1 MADRPLQAVQDVLRV
16 PLYGMENIHNDLS
29 DNAVLGQY
37 IQNMIPQFAIDQVTQ
52 SKESYLVKRPGL
64 QLVPSSNFMT
74 GIVNDI
80 SQCSVLDA
88 IPITAVYDVYVIA
101 VFDDSND
108 TIYIIGARPAAASY
122 VKIGSFAPTASVDDY
137 CFLSEITQAVAGSAT
152 PAVAVSWTNKA
163 LTASKGYYAPTA
175 AGVFAAA
182 SLVEITS
189 TGFPPKQTPALI
201 SIGRFVWLNG
211 VNYIASLDGRI
222 WNSTSN
228 GNDITTWNAGVVAVQ
243 AYPDQCMG
251 LERYKH
257 HVIAFGRNSIEF
269 FNDVGDTPGPLQP
282 TQQAFIKFGA
292 RSPRL
297 IKNVNDIMYWV
308 GYGNDG
314 ASGVWMLDGYT
325 PTKISTPNIDRA
337 IMGTNSYGD
346 PSTINLQAT
355 MINGIPCLVFNGAGG
370 GATPTLPAWYPGTS
384 PTASGAANDTY
395 PIDLL
400 NDFISQTPCYN
411 LQDKTW
417 WYFTTRTNS
426 GIGLICAGTEFGT
439 PVVQSN
445 VNNYAQILLYQTV
458 GTNKSQNFLYQWGN
472 SLDVNKDDVGN
483 SSDADYP
490 SRPITTEVQMNTMWF
505 GNEKRKRVAKFK
517 IIGHIPYNTTDAN
530 VYSFYLFYLRN
541 QDAIDGT
548 LKIPSCAVRGLN
560 FPNAFYR
567 YYLNNLGMGRA
578 WSFCLVEKSKQ
589 PLTLRAIELDIQQ
602 GSH

>member
-108 TIYIIGARPAAASY
+108 TIYIIGA
-122 VKIGSFAPTASVDDY
+122 
-137 CFLSEITQAVAGSAT
+137 
-152 PAVAVSWTNKA
+152 
-163 LTASKGYYAPTA
+163 PTA

-211 VNYIASLDGRI
+211 VNYIASIDGRI

-370 GATPTLPAWYPGTS
+370 GATPTLPAWYPGSS
-384 PTASGAANDTY
+384 PTASGTASDTY

-417 WYFTTRTNS
+417 WYFTTRTSS

-439 PVVQSN
+439 PVAQSN

-458 GTNKSQNFLYQWGN
+458 GTNKSQNFLYQWCN
-472 SLDVNKDDVGN
+472 TLDVNQDEIGN
-483 SSDADYP
+483 ASDADYP

-548 LKIPSCAVRGLN
+548 GKIPSCAVRGLN